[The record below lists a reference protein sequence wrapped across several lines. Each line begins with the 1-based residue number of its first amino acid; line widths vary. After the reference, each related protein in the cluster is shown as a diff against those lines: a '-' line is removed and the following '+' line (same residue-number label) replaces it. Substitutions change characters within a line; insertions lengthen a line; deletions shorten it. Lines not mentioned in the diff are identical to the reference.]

1 MSMQV
6 ADISERAPTPPVEPP
21 PAQIP
26 WAALAWFSAL
36 LIAVFFPILRY
47 LVNQW
52 MTDEDVSHG
61 FFVPVV
67 ALFIVWQRR
76 EKILA
81 LHYKPAWWGLA
92 IMVWGG
98 LQAYLGTL
106 AAELYLQRTS
116 FLISLVGLLLVMGGV
131 ALVRQLLFPLL
142 LLPFMIPIPA
152 VIYNQLTFPLQMFA
166 SQVAEVVLNLV
177 GIPVLR
183 DGNILELASQRLS
196 VAEACS
202 GIRSL
207 LSLTFLSLVY
217 AYFFDGRVWMRWVL
231 FLLTIPIAIIANA
244 GRVTIT
250 GMLSEVN
257 PELARGFF
265 HELEGWIIF
274 MIALVLLLATH
285 FLITRI
291 PGVSRA
297 KEQPVA

>member
-1 MSMQV
+1 MRTPV
-6 ADISERAPTPPVEPP
+6 AEISEQPTPPVVQASAE
-21 PAQIP
+21 IP
-26 WAALAWFSAL
+26 WAALAWFTML
-36 LIAVFFPILRY
+36 LVAVFFPILRA
-47 LVNQW
+47 LVDQW

-61 FFVPVV
+61 FFVPFV
-67 ALFIVWQRR
+67 ALYIVWQRR
-76 EKILA
+76 DKILA
-81 LHYKPAWWGLA
+81 LEYKPAWWGLA
-92 IMVWGG
+92 VMAWGA

-106 AAELYLQRTS
+106 AAELFLQRTS
-116 FLISLVGLLLVMGGV
+116 FLISLVGLLLVVGGV
-131 ALVRQLLFPLL
+131 ALVRQLIFPLL
-142 LLPFMIPIPA
+142 LLPFMIPIPS
-152 VIYNQLTFPLQMFA
+152 VIYNQLTFPLQLFA
-166 SQVAEVVLNLV
+166 SRVAEFVLGVV

-183 DGNILELASQRLS
+183 DGNILELASQKLS

-231 FLLTIPIAIIANA
+231 FFLTIPIAIVANA

-265 HELEGWIIF
+265 HELEGWVIF

-285 FLITRI
+285 SLISRL
-291 PGVSRA
+291 PGLSQ
-297 KEQPVA
+297 KEQPIA

>member
-1 MSMQV
+1 MSTQV
-6 ADISERAPTPPVEPP
+6 ADISERVPTPPVQPP

-52 MTDEDVSHG
+52 MNDEDVSHG

-131 ALVRQLLFPLL
+131 ALVRQVLFPLL

-166 SQVAEVVLNLV
+166 SQVAERWRARRSHRSHEAEETRHGAAVMV
-177 GIPVLR
+177 G
-183 DGNILELASQRLS
+183 
-196 VAEACS
+196 
-202 GIRSL
+202 
-207 LSLTFLSLVY
+207 
-217 AYFFDGRVWMRWVL
+217 W
-231 FLLTIPIAIIANA
+231 
-244 GRVTIT
+244 
-250 GMLSEVN
+250 
-257 PELARGFF
+257 
-265 HELEGWIIF
+265 
-274 MIALVLLLATH
+274 
-285 FLITRI
+285 
-291 PGVSRA
+291 
-297 KEQPVA
+297 